1 MRKLLTGILAAGL
14 CVAAG
19 SVSAQVPDVRLSWDN
34 CDPIVLNKDFNLP
47 TDSYKIIISG
57 DGFDGTFQGNE
68 FQITIAAYDFSTTPL
83 VDSWHFESGGCNAGQ
98 FSASTAGL
106 TKACPAFEGARPL
119 PLTQFAI
126 NDARD
131 PINTARIQGFNA
143 FDPFVATGATR
154 YTMWQ
159 LIFNHAFTVV
169 GPSDP
174 AVACGLGEKPVCFIL
189 RSFGVLDATN
199 TVIPVVRENSVVTWN
214 DPTNPG
220 GRCPATPV
228 LPTTWGQIKNTYR

>member
-1 MRKLLTGILAAGL
+1 MRKLLTGILAVGL

-19 SVSAQVPDVRLSWDN
+19 SASAQVPDVRMSWDN
-34 CDPIVLNKDFNLP
+34 CDPIVLNKDFAGP
-47 TDSYKIIISG
+47 ATYTIVISG

-68 FQITIAAYDFSTTPL
+68 FQVTLASYDFSTTAL
-83 VDSWHFESGGCNAGQ
+83 VDAWGFDAIGCQGGGQ
-98 FSASTAGL
+98 FNATTAAL
-106 TKACPAFEGARPL
+106 SKACPQFQGARPL
-119 PLTQFAI
+119 PLAQFTL
-126 NDARD
+126 NDLRD

-143 FDPFVATGATR
+143 FDPFIAVGATR

-159 LIFNHAFTVV
+159 LQFNHAFSVA

-174 AVACGLGEKPVCFIL
+174 AVACGNADKPVCFIS